1 MDRYTDGIV
10 TTPINVADLSQLLN
24 RSQEDINKVEY
35 SNLLTSVGGLCT
47 HPNINM
53 WAKNRPMAELPM
65 GEVTDDQRKNVY
77 FGLNIPC
84 YDSARELEEAIRSET
99 ADWKII
105 LPTGGEKS
113 PYSLAHFIGYN
124 HKAHVDAWSMNGET
138 GDESTGYSMNGIM
151 GVNYY
156 RNRDVMLKGVQVD
169 VRWDREDTSVTDAI
183 QYSNIKNSMLG
194 GVTDIVLGRCYFGIM
209 LVCEDSTYP
218 AYWRTASSYLADEA
232 TDNSLQIS
240 SFLPDIMKSANQG
253 IIKKWHIVPFV
264 CDVKRTA
271 FTDENME
278 GNFSIIGQK
287 KYCMTAQ
294 YEAQGEPLGL
304 GEDISLSIN
313 NGTLSVTFSKNDNE
327 SIELHELW
335 AIVMHKKIWEGGD
348 IYYPSGVDE
357 DINTWRG
364 GSIPFDDNKLYAN
377 SEGQEVAEALVFK
390 NSNKVSMSGGSWGI
404 DDGDTFTAQI
414 TMTPDGQ
421 GNVLGDAN
429 THIILLIDYNYNR
442 KNYRTEM

>member
-1 MDRYTDGIV
+1 MNRYADGKV

-65 GEVTDDQRKNVY
+65 GEVTDDQRKKVD
-77 FGLNIPC
+77 FGLDIP
-84 YDSARELEEAIRSET
+84 YYASAKELETAIRNDI
-99 ADWKII
+99 ADWQIK

-124 HKAHVDAWSMNGET
+124 HNAHVDAWSMNGEQE
-138 GDESTGYSMNGIM
+138 DIYGYSLNGIM
-151 GVNYY
+151 GVNFY
-156 RNRDVMLKGVQVD
+156 RNSDVMLKGVQVD
-169 VRWDREDTSVTDAI
+169 VRWDSDSTATDAI
-183 QYSNIKNSMLG
+183 QYDDIKLSLLG
-194 GVTDIVLGRCYFGIM
+194 GVYEEQLGGCYFGIM

-218 AYWRTASSYLADEA
+218 AYWRTAQSYLRAGED
-232 TDNSLQIS
+232 SRQIS

-253 IIKKWHIVPFV
+253 IKKTWYIVPFV

-271 FTDENME
+271 FTDENE
-278 GNFSIIGQK
+278 VGKFSIIGQK
-287 KYCMTAQ
+287 KYCMTAL

-313 NGTLSVTFSKNDNE
+313 DGTLSVTFSKGDND

-335 AIVMHKKIWEGGD
+335 AIVMHKDIYGGGD

-364 GSIPFDDNKLYAN
+364 GSIHSSVPFVDNKRYTN
-377 SEGQEVAEALVFK
+377 SEGQQVAEALVFK
-390 NSNKVSMSGGSWGI
+390 NSNRFDVSGRYI
-404 DDGDTFTAQI
+404 DVEDGDTFTALI
-414 TMTPDGQ
+414 TMTTDGR
-421 GNVLGDAN
+421 GNVLSDAN
-429 THIILLIDYNYNR
+429 THIILLIDYNYNG
-442 KNYRTEM
+442 KNFRTEL